1 MKKVDY
7 TTAAPNEGEVD
18 LTKVQVENVVEP
30 NQGSTNPQ
38 SLDNTATSDEEAADA
53 TGEQVTANTEAT
65 DGGDAAAP
73 TAIESDEAT
82 TDTTESNDAV
92 QGGENTS
99 AGQDPQAQATGAGPE
114 ESKSGKKSA
123 GKKAASVPKNTKPAP
138 DYSLNYSDEKK
149 KELERVTRVGDAEI
163 KRVLNDS
170 HFHAIPNDD
179 SSNAF
184 INLTKAAMDGVSFKT
199 PEVNRKHGKDE
210 TSTGESLMKHYPH
223 HPFIVITEKMA
234 EAAGIKVK
242 RFSNDDPT
250 KPFNGSGYTLII
262 LDGNG
267 RCNFLLGLEGGPK
280 EWPDVYAIFPPKNR
294 AGYYDIPKSLEVMN
308 TKVTVWK
315 TSDYLIKRILEEGV
329 KSHKGWKA
337 INQLV
342 QKGYNYQAACELMT
356 LRSDRITQNEITSGD
371 AKRIFLHFDSAVKI
385 HKSLVKR
392 FCEGDKDKTLKT
404 KAFPAKVSELW
415 LDLQAKKGDAPATD
429 YMIEF
434 INQFPQDKVKEIW
447 DAKGYKGDDGA
458 KVTKDAVRIGILETQ
473 FNEYLKQHPFDTED

>member
-1 MKKVDY
+1 MEKEKFS
-7 TTAAPNEGEVD
+7 AAPNEGKD
-18 LTKVQVENVVEP
+18 QSKVRVENVAEP
-30 NQGSTNPQ
+30 IQGSPHSQ
-38 SLDNTATSDEEAADA
+38 SPDNTAASDEKVPAA
-53 TGEQVTANTEAT
+53 GEGNETTA
-65 DGGDAAAP
+65 
-73 TAIESDEAT
+73 
-82 TDTTESNDAV
+82 DTTESNDAV

-99 AGQDPQAQATGAGPE
+99 AGQDSQAHATGAGPE

-123 GKKAASVPKNTKPAP
+123 GKKTASVPKKTKPAP

-149 KELERVTRVGDAEI
+149 KDLERVTKVGDAEI
-163 KRVLNDS
+163 KRVREDPR
-170 HFHAIPNDD
+170 FPTIPFGD
-179 SSNAF
+179 NAL
-184 INLTKAAMDGVSFKT
+184 INLKEAALNGGVRFKT

-210 TSTGESLMKHYPH
+210 TSTGESLMKYHPH

-234 EAAGIKVK
+234 EAAGIKVI

-267 RCNFLLGLEGGPK
+267 RCNFLLGLKGGPK

>member
-1 MKKVDY
+1 MAKESLNF
-7 TTAAPNEGEVD
+7 AAAQNTGEVD
-18 LTKVQVENVVEP
+18 LTKAQVENVAEP
-30 NQGSTNPQ
+30 TQGSTNQ
-38 SLDNTATSDEEAADA
+38 SPDNTASSDEEAPIVVN
-53 TGEQVTANTEAT
+53 GEQVQANTEAT

-99 AGQDPQAQATGAGPE
+99 AGQDSQAHATGAGPE
-114 ESKSGKKSA
+114 ESKSGMKSA
-123 GKKAASVPKNTKPAP
+123 GKKTASVPKKTKPAP

-149 KELERVTRVGDAEI
+149 KELERVTKVGDAEI
-163 KRVLNDS
+163 KRVREDPR
-170 HFHAIPNDD
+170 FPTIPFGD
-179 SSNAF
+179 NAM
-184 INLTKAAMDGVSFKT
+184 INLKEAALNGVGFKT

-210 TSTGESLMKHYPH
+210 TSTGESLMKHNPH

-250 KPFNGSGYTLII
+250 KPFNGGYTLII

-356 LRSDRITQNEITSGD
+356 LRTDRITQNEITSGD
-371 AKRIFLHFDSAVKI
+371 AKRIFLHYDSAVRI
-385 HKSLVKR
+385 HNTLVKR